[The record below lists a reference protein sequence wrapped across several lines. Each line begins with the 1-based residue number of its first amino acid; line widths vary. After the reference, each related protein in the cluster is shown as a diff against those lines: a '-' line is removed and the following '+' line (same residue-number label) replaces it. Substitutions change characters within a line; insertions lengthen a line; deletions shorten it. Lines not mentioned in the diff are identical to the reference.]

1 MLLAVDIGNT
11 NIVFAL
17 CDADSTR
24 QEWRI
29 RTDGHRTADEYAV
42 WLFSLMEHAGYTR
55 ETITDAIISSVVPD
69 ANFSMKKFIREYLHC
84 EPQLIANGD
93 VSLGMKVLIDNPRE
107 LGADR
112 LLNAYAAWLTWKQP
126 LVVIDFGTATTF
138 DVVSGQGDYLG
149 GVIAPGINLSLEA
162 LQRAAA
168 KLTGIAIAH
177 PEKVVGT
184 HTTAAMQSGIYYGYA
199 GLIDGIVRHIA
210 EERNETLK
218 VIATGGLAPLYAD
231 ATKTIHH
238 VDADL
243 TIRGLRLAHA
253 HLKAV

>member
-1 MLLAVDIGNT
+1 MLLAIDAGNT

-17 CDADSTR
+17 CENEVTR
-24 QEWRI
+24 AQWRI
-29 RTDGHRTADEYAV
+29 RTEAGRTADEYAV
-42 WLFSLMEHAGYTR
+42 WLFTLMQHAGFSPAD
-55 ETITDAIISSVVPD
+55 IDGAIISSVVPD
-69 ANFSMKKFIREYLHC
+69 ANFTLKSFVRQYLRT
-84 EPQLIANGD
+84 EPVLVVNGEID
-93 VSLGMKVLIDNPRE
+93 LGMKVLLDNPRE

-112 LLNAYAAWLTWKQP
+112 LLNAFAAWQTWKQP

-177 PEKVVGT
+177 PARVVGT
-184 HTTAAMQSGIYYGYA
+184 NTTAAMQSGIYYGYA
-199 GLIDGIVRHIA
+199 GMIEGIVNGISR
-210 EERNETLK
+210 ERGEVLK

-231 ATKTIHH
+231 ATPVISH

-243 TIRGLRLAHA
+243 TIRGLRLVYERI
-253 HLKAV
+253 KR